1 MRPAILALGIFL
13 VAGLA
18 QAGGIYSWKD
28 ASGKIHYSDA
38 PPPGVQAKKVGST
51 NAPAPSLDAR
61 RSLAD
66 QEADFR
72 KRRDEAAK
80 ARAEAEQEQ
89 ARADG
94 LAADCRQARE
104 YLAALRSG
112 QRIARVSESGERVVL
127 DDNGRAEA
135 IERTQKQMQ
144 EHCPS

>member
-1 MRPAILALGIFL
+1 MQRVMMALGVLL
-13 VAGLA
+13 VAGA
-18 QAGGIYSWKD
+18 ANAGDIYSWKD
-28 ASGKIHYSDA
+28 ASGKKHFSDT
-38 PPPGVQAKKVGST
+38 PPPGAQAKKVGST
-51 NAPAPSLDAR
+51 SAPAPSLEAR

-66 QEADFR
+66 QEAEFR

-89 ARADG
+89 ARSEQ

-112 QRIARVSESGERVVL
+112 QRIAGVSESGERVVL

-135 IERTQKQMQ
+135 IQRTQKQMQ
-144 EHCPS
+144 EHCST